1 MRSKKIRKNKYTI
14 RRTKSTTRRTKSTPG
29 RTKSTPGRTKS
40 TTRTKYTTGRN
51 KKTRTKLL
59 RIKRVGGGSELGDSD
74 DKPTLPNEIIT
85 HITKFLPS
93 KDIASLSQTHKAA
106 ADPSGA
112 IQEVLSKRKTEREN
126 EIKTRPVPDDVKYAT
141 GVSIIPDLTQS
152 IPDDTI
158 SIIWSIADNAEDY
171 GTTANISKWS
181 EEKQEDFE
189 IALIRAINTA
199 TNSLQPII
207 TSDNIAFTHYG
218 STTTCLFLSGGNYD
232 VDALVVRDVLHGL
245 GVIEVKL
252 EQDDP
257 RVEEPVKVNITYTG
271 RLLVSEPLHVE
282 CMRDGLSTR
291 PGWSGFNRSQ
301 IPRIIEA
308 LRNTI
313 GDIGIDLTNDNTLV
327 SFHRGVCLFCFPV
340 GAGITPQTILQITG
354 ALVEK
359 PIQFSKK
366 RKWTGY
372 LRMRI
377 WIELTG
383 HGTQKSTEFLLG
395 LQTQLNTTLLNGT
408 SIYDAVVNGD
418 ERRIGMGRGIWNY
431 ADTNTHTVGV
441 IRGRLLPLK
450 SANLEKIYRWARHG
464 LMMGVFS
471 SENAINELNNKFYIG
486 NPCICNPEDRN
497 NDYSE
502 CLDTYG
508 GALHVCGY
516 TRGLYQDGTPV
527 DPVPGAQTW
536 MGVELWAIYRTI
548 QAYGLSGDAK
558 DTFLNSFILKDDSGR
573 ILNSFNDFDVLYNA
587 IRHPEVPRRLWSD
600 WIAEDRMTPKMA
612 LSVFWPDIQRDGQYD
627 ITGGLGDFS
636 LFAGGGGGNP
646 GHWRRLT
653 ATVPPRRPRS

>member
-1 MRSKKIRKNKYTI
+1 MRSKKIRKKKSTI
-14 RRTKSTTRRTKSTPG
+14 RRPKSTTRRP
-29 RTKSTPGRTKS
+29 KS
-40 TTRTKYTTGRN
+40 TTRRAKSTTRRDKSTPRRN

-74 DKPTLPNEIIT
+74 DKPILPNEIIT
-85 HITKFLPS
+85 HITNFLPS

-126 EIKTRPVPDDVKYAT
+126 EIKTRAVPDDVKHAT
-141 GVSIIPDLTQS
+141 GVSIIPDLKQS

-189 IALIRAINTA
+189 TALIRVINTA
-199 TNSLQPII
+199 TNSLDPII
-207 TSDNIAFTHYG
+207 TEDNIAFTHYG

-245 GVIEVKL
+245 GVIVVEL

-282 CMRDGLSTR
+282 CMRDGFSTR
-291 PGWSGFNRSQ
+291 TGWSGFNRSQ
-301 IPRIIEA
+301 IPGIIEA

-313 GDIGIDLTNDNTLV
+313 GDIDITNDNTLV
-327 SFHRGVCLFCFPV
+327 SFHRGLCLFCFPV
-340 GAGITPQTILQITG
+340 GAGITPQIILQITG

-366 RKWTGY
+366 AKWTGH

-377 WIELTG
+377 WIAHTG

-418 ERRIGMGRGIWNY
+418 EHGIGMGRGIWNY

-441 IRGRLLPLK
+441 IKGRLLPLK
-450 SANLEKIYRWARHG
+450 SAYLEKIYRWARHG

-486 NPCICNPEDRN
+486 NPCICSPEDSF
-497 NDYSE
+497 NDYSK

-508 GALHVCGY
+508 GALHMCGY
-516 TRGLYQDGTPV
+516 TTGDA
-527 DPVPGAQTW
+527 VPGAQTW
-536 MGVELWAIYRTI
+536 EVELWAIYRTI

-558 DTFLNSFILKDDSGR
+558 DTFLNSLILKDDSGR
-573 ILNSFNDFDVLYNA
+573 ILNSFNDFDVLYKA
-587 IRHPEVPRRLWSD
+587 IRHPEVPRRLWKD
-600 WIAEDRMTPKMA
+600 WIAEENMTPLMA
-612 LSVFWPDIQRDGQYD
+612 LSVFWPDK
-627 ITGGLGDFS
+627 
-636 LFAGGGGGNP
+636 NK
-646 GHWRRLT
+646 
-653 ATVPPRRPRS
+653 